1 MQGNWGSLLGSLDS
15 TLVQHQCVQLGI
27 WDNKE
32 RELYLHLHYTDQ
44 ECFPY
49 HDCMLFSSMLR
60 YLLLLE
66 LMVFKEIKESR
77 EIGGSR
83 EIRESVGIVEL
94 RKSLEMK
101 SHL

>member
-1 MQGNWGSLLGSLDS
+1 
-15 TLVQHQCVQLGI
+15 
-27 WDNKE
+27 
-32 RELYLHLHYTDQ
+32 
-44 ECFPY
+44 
-49 HDCMLFSSMLR
+49 MLFSSMLR

-83 EIRESVGIVEL
+83 EIREPVGIVEL